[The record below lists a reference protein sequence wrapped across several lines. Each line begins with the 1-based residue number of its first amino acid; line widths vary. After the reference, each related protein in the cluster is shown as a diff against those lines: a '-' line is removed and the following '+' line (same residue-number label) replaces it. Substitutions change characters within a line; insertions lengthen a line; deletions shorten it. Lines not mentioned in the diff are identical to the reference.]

1 MFLYFPFKPV
11 TLEVKFSSGVE
22 NLISCCFSF
31 RFFTATQFEPLRARR
46 AFPCFDEPAMKA
58 TFNVTLVH
66 DPNLI
71 ALSNMPI
78 YRSQIDDG
86 WKYDHFRKT
95 VKMSTYLAA
104 FAVGDFKY
112 KETKTGSGIQ
122 VHILVV
128 FFSNGRGGDHLT
140 ISWCTL
146 VPRPKWWSLNSFLA
160 WVRQCVSPADVWMG
174 GVKLLRC

>member
-1 MFLYFPFKPV
+1 MFLYFSFKPV

-122 VHILVV
+122 VHILVEL
-128 FFSNGRGGDHLT
+128 FSNGRGGDHL
-140 ISWCTL
+140 
-146 VPRPKWWSLNSFLA
+146 
-160 WVRQCVSPADVWMG
+160 ADVPSYPGPSG
-174 GVKLLRC
+174 GHWILLLHGQDSASLRLMYEWEASNC